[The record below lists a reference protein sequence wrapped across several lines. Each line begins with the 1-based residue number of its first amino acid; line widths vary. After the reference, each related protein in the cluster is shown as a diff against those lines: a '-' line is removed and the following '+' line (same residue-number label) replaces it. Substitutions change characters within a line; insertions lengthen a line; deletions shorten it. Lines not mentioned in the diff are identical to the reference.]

1 MNFIGKEKGKGREGL
16 KIVTKIK
23 QKGVNDKTES
33 TKHLKVKQKNYLGK
47 KNYKKVEKNN
57 LEDLTESEG
66 ERTAPQIC
74 FPVGI
79 TMASGKLIASEQQ

>member
-33 TKHLKVKQKNYLGK
+33 TKHLKVKHK
-47 KNYKKVEKNN
+47 KN
-57 LEDLTESEG
+57 
-66 ERTAPQIC
+66 I
-74 FPVGI
+74 
-79 TMASGKLIASEQQ
+79 